1 MARKMF
7 ISFDYRYN
15 GTAPNN
21 ATLYSAAEPA
31 LPPGASFSARNSD
44 TTFFLPGDVFASKF
58 IEGRDS
64 RSSGYGEGAVFSN
77 ITYEASPTTLYSGS
91 SVSVTR
97 ASLGNPQEIWAA
109 FDIRIANP
117 GVETSSLG
125 SSWSQSTARHQVFRW
140 GDLSL
145 RIRRIYNYQA
155 SPLKFSYEFEA
166 FNATTSLGTIALVD
180 YNTPQWSHVRIRAR
194 LDSGTAG
201 RFDISIDGNTLNTSS
216 INSVSITTLQNATRL
231 FFGGGN
237 HGQGILGS
245 FSAAFVGAID
255 NILIDDAA
263 YPTGRPLGIRVG
275 LASDGTLTNW
285 EAVSPATTVTGAL
298 TGSGTARGTTAGAT
312 ALLNLSSVTT
322 TGFETNLLGWQ
333 FSPSGVSNLDS
344 VVGRRLSFGIDLSG
358 TPYNGIESIPL
369 PLAPSTLSVGSIVD
383 TVFYKGGTTDFTI
396 SDIANSKVRL
406 LVV

>member
-21 ATLYSAAEPA
+21 GALYSAAEPA
-31 LPPGASFSARNSD
+31 LPPGASFVARSSD
-44 TTFFLPGDVFASKF
+44 TIFYAPGDVFGTKF

-64 RSSGYGEGAVFSN
+64 RSSGYGEGAIISVATWD
-77 ITYEASPTTLYSGS
+77 IASLTGFTGC
-91 SVSVTR
+91 SVAVTR
-97 ASLGNPQEIWAA
+97 SSLGDPQEIWAA
-109 FDIRIANP
+109 FDIRIPNP
-117 GVETSSLG
+117 GMNRDDPASFM
-125 SSWSQSTARHQVFRW
+125 QSGARYQVFRW

-145 RIRRIYNYQA
+145 RLRRIYGYQA
-155 SPLKFSYEFEA
+155 SPLKWSYEFEA
-166 FNATTSLGTIALVD
+166 FNGVTSLGTIALVD
-180 YNTPQWSHVRIRAR
+180 YNTAQWSHVRIRAR
-194 LDSGTAG
+194 LDSGTSG
-201 RFDISIDGNTLNTSS
+201 RFDISIDGVTLNTSN
-216 INSVSITTLQNATRL
+216 INTVATTTLVNATRL
-231 FFGGGN
+231 YFGGGV
-237 HGQGILGS
+237 LGLVNVS
-245 FSAAFVGAID
+245 PAQSIFVGAID

-369 PLAPSTLSVGSIVD
+369 PLAPSTLSLGSIVD